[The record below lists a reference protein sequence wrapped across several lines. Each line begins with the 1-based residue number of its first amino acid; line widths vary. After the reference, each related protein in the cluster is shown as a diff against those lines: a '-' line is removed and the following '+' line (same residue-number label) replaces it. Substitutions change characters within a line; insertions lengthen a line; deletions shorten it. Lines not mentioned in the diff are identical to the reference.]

1 MPSPKT
7 IDAISAASLKCPDT
21 PVQPA
26 DARNA
31 QVGVGVGA
39 TRSDARLAE

>member
-1 MPSPKT
+1 MPSTKT

-31 QVGVGVGA
+31 QVGVGA